1 MIKRKSKSKTV
12 SLWKDNRLNLFFC
25 FFFFTGK
32 YTDDYVAY
40 PGQFINV
47 YASAVIQNVNS
58 ADICAYQCSQNDS
71 CKSFE
76 YCANKM
82 CYLKTEHILHIP
94 PVLVASSLTC
104 SHYSSKYY

>member
-1 MIKRKSKSKTV
+1 MFA
-12 SLWKDNRLNLFFC
+12 FFY
-25 FFFFTGK
+25 TGK
-32 YTDDYVAY
+32 YTDDYEEY

-58 ADICAYQCSQNDS
+58 ADICAYQCSQNAS

-76 YCANKM
+76 YCANNM

-94 PVLVASSLTC
+94 PVLVATSLTC